1 MLVDLS
7 SPTPART
14 PDARAEA
21 VESAPDRADFQP
33 APPPVRRPPVPA
45 RALIVSLHDVSP
57 HTFETT
63 RAMVERLEALGL
75 SRFSLL
81 VVPDHHRK
89 GHFLDDPAFCHWLRE
104 REAKGDEV
112 VIHGFYH
119 LRASR
124 KGESLRDRLTTRFY
138 TAGEGEFYD
147 MSGAEA
153 LWLIAEAR
161 EGFRKIGL
169 DPRGFIAPAWLLSEG
184 AEAALTKLGFAYT
197 VRLGTITD
205 LACQRTFASQSL
217 VWSVRSLWRRSAS
230 RFWNRSLFNRLRPAG
245 LLRIGLHPVDFD
257 HRAVWRQIESLAQSA
272 LADRT
277 PLPYGQWVE
286 NSRSFPGEGVLTR

>member
-1 MLVDLS
+1 
-7 SPTPART
+7 
-14 PDARAEA
+14 
-21 VESAPDRADFQP
+21 
-33 APPPVRRPPVPA
+33 
-45 RALIVSLHDVSP
+45 
-57 HTFETT
+57 
-63 RAMVERLEALGL
+63 MVERLEALGL
-75 SRFSLL
+75 SGFSLL

-104 REAKGDEV
+104 RETKGDEV

-153 LWLIAEAR
+153 LWLVAQAR
-161 EGFRKIGL
+161 EGFQKIGL

-184 AEAALTKLGFAYT
+184 AQAALTKLGFAYT
-197 VRLGTITD
+197 VRLATITD

-217 VWSVRSLWRRSAS
+217 VWSVRSFWRRGAS
-230 RFWNRSLFNRLRPAG
+230 RIWNRSLFNRLRPAE
-245 LLRIGLHPVDFD
+245 LLRIGLHPVDFE
-257 HRAVWRQIESLAQSA
+257 HRAIWRQIETLAQRA

-277 PLPYGQWVE
+277 PLPYGRWVE
-286 NSRSFPGEGVLTR
+286 NSRSSLPHALQS